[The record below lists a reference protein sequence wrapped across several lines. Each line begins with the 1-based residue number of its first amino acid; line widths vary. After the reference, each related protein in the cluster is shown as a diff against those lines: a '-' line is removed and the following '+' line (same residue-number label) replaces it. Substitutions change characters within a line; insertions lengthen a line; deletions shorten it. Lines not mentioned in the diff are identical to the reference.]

1 MGRPAKQKRRHFGR
15 IRKLP
20 SGRFQAAYIG
30 PPPRKLTYK
39 APHTFSTKVA
49 AEGWLSNEKRLIDL
63 GAWTPPA
70 ERAARDSVLSETVN
84 DVVERWV
91 DTAGHLAEPTRVL
104 YQSIRRNR
112 IEPYLSEVPL
122 SEFTRSHAFKWV
134 DDIRRDHGGRKK
146 RNSDAYK
153 LLHAALQAQV
163 DQGTLDVNPCQVKGA
178 TQVPKPAE
186 KVVPT
191 LQQLQVIVAN
201 MPEHMRAGTQVA
213 AWCGLRPAEWQEL
226 RRRDVER
233 HPQPAIDGVAQPDR
247 VVLHVDRQ
255 AHRRGSEWVVTLPKG
270 GKTRRVLMPG
280 HLVTVLDDQL
290 RRFSQPGRDGL
301 LFPNEK
307 GEQLTRQKYYK
318 AFKLRAAEAGC
329 PKASPHSLRHF
340 GGTAYAQA
348 GATVRETMDLMGHKT
363 PQVAMMYQHTAA
375 NRPELLAAAVSALAT
390 AEAPGA
396 TAQAGDQDG
405 GEGGDD
411 DQRR

>member
-1 MGRPAKQKRRHFGR
+1 MGRPKGKPKKRRFGATEQL
-15 IRKLP
+15 K
-20 SGRFQAAYIG
+20 SGKYRARYTYRG
-30 PPPRKLTYK
+30 RRWTSPR
-39 APHTFSTKVA
+39 TFLSQGR
-49 AEGWLSNEKRLIDL
+49 AEGWLDNEERLIDR
-63 GAWTPPA
+63 GDWSPPA
-70 ERAARDSVLSETVN
+70 EREAKDAAVNISVNEAVDRWIRD
-84 DVVERWV
+84 
-91 DTAGHLAEPTRVL
+91 AGHLAESSRVL
-104 YQSIRRNR
+104 YQSLRRNR

-134 DDIRRDHGGRKK
+134 DDIRRGHGGRKK

-186 KVVPT
+186 KAVPT
-191 LQQLQVIVAN
+191 LQQLHVIVAN

-255 AHRRGSEWVVTLPKG
+255 AHRKGSEWVVTLPKG

-280 HLVTVLDDQL
+280 HLVAVLDDQL

-301 LFPNEK
+301 LFPNER
-307 GEQLTRQKYYK
+307 GEQLTRQKYYN
-318 AFKLRAAEAGC
+318 AFKLRAELAGC
-329 PKASPHSLRHF
+329 EKASPHSLRHF

-375 NRPELLAAAVSALAT
+375 NRPELLAAAVSALAMAGT
-390 AEAPGA
+390 PG
-396 TAQAGDQDG
+396 TTEQDGDQDNG
-405 GEGGDD
+405 KGSDD
-411 DQRR
+411 DQ